1 MAVFTTDSTKL
12 RNAASQLDEIKSQ
25 TLNALGR
32 YVTMNQDLGAAGFV
46 GIASLASMKT
56 TEEVATTGRN
66 VSSRFDQVIQNMQIG
81 ANEYDRV
88 EAENQAHLASV
99 ATQA

>member
-1 MAVFTTDSTKL
+1 MFQTDSTKL
-12 RNAASQLDEIKSQ
+12 RNAASQLDEIKNQ

-32 YVTMNQDLGAAGFV
+32 YMTMNQDLGGSAFV
-46 GIASLASMKT
+46 GIASVASMKT

-66 VSSRFDQVIQNMQIG
+66 VSARFDQVIQAMQIG

-88 EAENQAHLASV
+88 EAENQAKLSSV

>member
-1 MAVFTTDSTKL
+1 MFQTDSTKL
-12 RNAASQLDEIKSQ
+12 RNAASSLDEIKNQ

-32 YVTMNQDLGAAGFV
+32 YVTMNQDLGGSAFV
-46 GIASLASMKT
+46 GVASVASMKT

-66 VSSRFDQVIQNMQIG
+66 VSARFDQVIQAMQIG

-88 EAENQAHLASV
+88 EAENQANLSSV

>member
-1 MAVFTTDSTKL
+1 MFQTDSTKL
-12 RNAASQLDEIKSQ
+12 RNSASQLDEIKNQ

-32 YVTMNQDLGAAGFV
+32 YMTMNQDLGGSAFV
-46 GIASLASMKT
+46 GIASIASMKT

-66 VSSRFDQVIQNMQIG
+66 VSARFDQVIQAMQIG

-88 EAENQAHLASV
+88 EAENQAKLSSV

>member
-1 MAVFTTDSTKL
+1 MFQTDSTKL
-12 RNAASQLDEIKSQ
+12 RNAASSLDEIKNQ

-32 YVTMNQDLGAAGFV
+32 YVTMNQDLGGSAFV
-46 GIASLASMKT
+46 GVASVASMKT

-66 VSSRFDQVIQNMQIG
+66 VSARFDQVIQAMQIG

-88 EAENQAHLASV
+88 EAENQAQLSSV

>member
-1 MAVFTTDSTKL
+1 MFQTDSTKL
-12 RNAASQLDEIKSQ
+12 RNSASQLDEIKNQ

-32 YVTMNQDLGAAGFV
+32 YMTMNQDLGGSAFV
-46 GIASLASMKT
+46 GIASVASMKT

-66 VSSRFDQVIQNMQIG
+66 VSSRFDQVIQAMQTG

-88 EAENQAHLASV
+88 EAENQAKLSSV

>member
-1 MAVFTTDSTKL
+1 MFQTDSTKL
-12 RNAASQLDEIKSQ
+12 RNSASSLDEIKNQ
-25 TLNALGR
+25 TLNALSR
-32 YVTMNQDLGAAGFV
+32 YITMNQDLGGSAFV
-46 GIASLASMKT
+46 GLASVASMKT

-66 VSSRFDQVIQNMQIG
+66 VSARFDQVIQAMNIG

-88 EAENQAHLASV
+88 EAENQAKLSSV

>member
-1 MAVFTTDSTKL
+1 MFQTDSTKL
-12 RNAASQLDEIKSQ
+12 RNSASSLDEIKNQ

-32 YVTMNQDLGAAGFV
+32 YMTMNQDLGGSAFV
-46 GIASLASMKT
+46 GIASVASMKT

-66 VSSRFDQVIQNMQIG
+66 VSARFDQVIQAMQIG

-88 EAENQAHLASV
+88 EAENQAKLSSV

>member
-1 MAVFTTDSTKL
+1 MFQTDSTKL
-12 RNAASQLDEIKSQ
+12 RNSAASLDEIKNQ

-32 YVTMNQDLGAAGFV
+32 YVTMNQDLGGAAFQGV
-46 GIASLASMKT
+46 ASVASMKT

-66 VSSRFDQVIQNMQIG
+66 VSSRFDQVIQAMQIG
-81 ANEYDRV
+81 ANEYDRI
-88 EAENQAHLASV
+88 EAENQAKLSSV

>member
-1 MAVFTTDSTKL
+1 MFQTDSTKL
-12 RNAASQLDEIKSQ
+12 RNSASSLDEIKNQ

-32 YVTMNQDLGAAGFV
+32 YVTMNQDLGGSAFV

-81 ANEYDRV
+81 ANEYDRI
-88 EAENQAHLASV
+88 EAENQAKLASV

>member
-1 MAVFTTDSTKL
+1 MFQTDSTKL
-12 RNAASQLDEIKSQ
+12 RNSAASLDEIKNQ

-32 YVTMNQDLGAAGFV
+32 YVTMNQDLGGSAFV
-46 GIASLASMKT
+46 GVASVASMKT

-66 VSSRFDQVIQNMQIG
+66 VSARFDQVIQAMQIG

-88 EAENQAHLASV
+88 EAENQAKLASV

>member
-1 MAVFTTDSTKL
+1 MFQTDSTKL
-12 RNAASQLDEIKSQ
+12 RNSASSLDEIKNQ

-32 YVTMNQDLGAAGFV
+32 YVTMNQDLGGSAFV
-46 GIASLASMKT
+46 GIASIASMKT

-81 ANEYDRV
+81 ANEYDRI
-88 EAENQAHLASV
+88 EAENQAKLASV

>member
-1 MAVFTTDSTKL
+1 MDMFQTDSTKL
-12 RNAASQLDEIKSQ
+12 RNAASSLDEIKNQ

-32 YVTMNQDLGAAGFV
+32 YVTMNQDLGGSAFV
-46 GIASLASMKT
+46 GVASVASMKT

-66 VSSRFDQVIQNMQIG
+66 VSARFDQVIQAMQIG

-88 EAENQAHLASV
+88 EAENQANLSSV

>member
-1 MAVFTTDSTKL
+1 MFQTDSTKL
-12 RNAASQLDEIKSQ
+12 RNAASSLDEIKNQ

-32 YVTMNQDLGAAGFV
+32 YVTMNQDLGGSAFV
-46 GIASLASMKT
+46 GVASVASMKT

-66 VSSRFDQVIQNMQIG
+66 VSARFDQVIQAMQIG

-88 EAENQAHLASV
+88 EAENQARLSSV

>member
-1 MAVFTTDSTKL
+1 MFQTDSTKL
-12 RNAASQLDEIKSQ
+12 RNSAASLDEIKNQ

-32 YVTMNQDLGAAGFV
+32 YMTMNQDLGGSAFV
-46 GIASLASMKT
+46 GIASVASMKT

-66 VSSRFDQVIQNMQIG
+66 VSARFDQVIQAMQIG

-88 EAENQAHLASV
+88 EAENQAKLSSV

>member
-1 MAVFTTDSTKL
+1 MFQTDSTKL
-12 RNAASQLDEIKSQ
+12 RNSASSLDEIKNQ

-32 YVTMNQDLGAAGFV
+32 YMTMNQDLGGSAFV
-46 GIASLASMKT
+46 GIASVASMKT

-66 VSSRFDQVIQNMQIG
+66 VSARFDQVIQAMQIG

-88 EAENQAHLASV
+88 EAENQAKLSSV
-99 ATQA
+99 AAQA

>member
-1 MAVFTTDSTKL
+1 MFQTDSTKL
-12 RNAASQLDEIKSQ
+12 RNSAASLDEIKNQ

-32 YVTMNQDLGAAGFV
+32 YVTMNQDLGGSAFV
-46 GIASLASMKT
+46 GVASVASMKT

-66 VSSRFDQVIQNMQIG
+66 VSARFDQVIQAMQIG

-88 EAENQAHLASV
+88 EAENQANLSSV

>member
-1 MAVFTTDSTKL
+1 MFQTDSTKL
-12 RNAASQLDEIKSQ
+12 RNSASQLDEIKNQ

-32 YVTMNQDLGAAGFV
+32 YMTMNQDLGGSAFV
-46 GIASLASMKT
+46 GIASVASMKT

-66 VSSRFDQVIQNMQIG
+66 VSARFDQVIQAMHTG

-88 EAENQAHLASV
+88 EAENQAKLSSV

>member
-1 MAVFTTDSTKL
+1 MFQTDSTKL
-12 RNAASQLDEIKSQ
+12 RNSAASLDEIKNQ

-32 YVTMNQDLGAAGFV
+32 YVTMNQDLGGSAFV
-46 GIASLASMKT
+46 GIASVASMKT

-66 VSSRFDQVIQNMQIG
+66 VSARFDQVIQAMQIG
-81 ANEYDRV
+81 ANEYDRI
-88 EAENQAHLASV
+88 EAENQANLSSV